1 MVEAK
6 LNRTVERLRCD
17 VHAAFGER
25 IPFKTLCKVLGF
37 NSIDALKR
45 AIRGGLDV
53 TIHSDLHCGERYIQT
68 DELLELLVHHYLKVA
83 DAKIT
88 NRESGGVY
96 VEIIDR

>member
-1 MVEAK
+1 LVEAK
-6 LNRTVERLRCD
+6 LNRTLGRLRHD
-17 VHAAFGER
+17 VRAAFGEC
-25 IPFKTLCKVLGF
+25 IPIKIFCNVLGF

-53 TIHSDLHCGERYIQT
+53 TIHSNPHSGERYIQT
-68 DELLELLVHHYLKVA
+68 NELLELLVHHYLKVA

>member
-6 LNRTVERLRCD
+6 LNRILERLRRD
-17 VHAAFGER
+17 VHAAFGEC
-25 IPFKTLCKVLGF
+25 IPIKTLCNVLGF

-53 TIHSDLHCGERYIQT
+53 TIHSNPHSGERYIQS

-83 DAKIT
+83 DANIT